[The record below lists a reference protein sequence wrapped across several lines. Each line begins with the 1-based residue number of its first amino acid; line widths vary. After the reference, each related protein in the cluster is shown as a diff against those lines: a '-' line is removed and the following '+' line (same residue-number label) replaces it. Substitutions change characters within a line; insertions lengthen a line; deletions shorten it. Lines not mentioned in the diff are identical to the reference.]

1 MSQDMLQDRRFDFT
15 ILEND
20 IVRNTEKFN
29 KNELLAYIAICYH
42 ADKKE
47 GTCFPSYEGIARIMR
62 ASRTTAINAI
72 QGLVEKGV
80 IKLENR
86 KTDVKKKELTSN
98 LYTLVSNKF
107 WEQTQAENREYLVKK
122 GMDYKN
128 RYRKGQVTKLAN
140 ENAKNDKEKA
150 PESTAI
156 ETDATNKLSN
166 KSFNNN
172 SIAQEGAKSIEE
184 SSVKNV
190 NNTTNDQ
197 EMSQELKKRMDIL
210 NRAKIKYVPFKS
222 DAGLIESL
230 DLELLQQAVDIT
242 VEQSTSR
249 SWKYVLPT
257 YDSLSIKRNKEKEE
271 ESKTGFKPNFKPRYN
286 PNLKGGIGMC
296 SSNWDGKDLY
306 EWDEDEFNKAVERK
320 QKEKWGNR

>member
-1 MSQDMLQDRRFDFT
+1 MSQDMLQDKRFDFT

-20 IVRNTEKFN
+20 IVRDTEKFS

-42 ADKKE
+42 ADKA
-47 GTCFPSYEGIARIMR
+47 GTCFPSYDGIARIMR
-62 ASRTTAINAI
+62 TSRTTAINAI

-86 KTDVKKKELTSN
+86 KADEKKKELTSN
-98 LYTLVSNKF
+98 LYTLVSNQF
-107 WEQTQAENREYLVKK
+107 WEQVESENRKYLTKK
-122 GMDYKN
+122 GIDYKN
-128 RYRKGQVTKLAN
+128 RYRKGQATKLAN
-140 ENAKNDKEKA
+140 ENTKKDKEKA
-150 PESTAI
+150 PDSTAI
-156 ETDATNKLSN
+156 EPSATKESF

-172 SIAQEGAKSIEE
+172 IVAHEGAKSTEE
-184 SSVKNV
+184 SSDKNV
-190 NNTTNDQ
+190 NNTTNNQD
-197 EMSQELKKRMDIL
+197 MSEELKKRMDIL
-210 NRAKIKYVPFKS
+210 NRAKIKYVPYKS
-222 DAGLIESL
+222 EPELIEGL
-230 DLELLQQAVDIT
+230 DLEILQRAVDIT

-257 YDSLSIKRNKEKEE
+257 YDSECVKIHRAKEE
-271 ESKTGFKPNFKPRYN
+271 EPKTGFKPNFKPRF
-286 PNLKGGIGMC
+286 KGGIGMC

>member
-166 KSFNNN
+166 KGTPKSSFH
-172 SIAQEGAKSIEE
+172 
-184 SSVKNV
+184 
-190 NNTTNDQ
+190 
-197 EMSQELKKRMDIL
+197 
-210 NRAKIKYVPFKS
+210 
-222 DAGLIESL
+222 
-230 DLELLQQAVDIT
+230 
-242 VEQSTSR
+242 ST
-249 SWKYVLPT
+249 
-257 YDSLSIKRNKEKEE
+257 
-271 ESKTGFKPNFKPRYN
+271 
-286 PNLKGGIGMC
+286 
-296 SSNWDGKDLY
+296 
-306 EWDEDEFNKAVERK
+306 
-320 QKEKWGNR
+320 

>member
-20 IVRNTEKFN
+20 IVRDTEKFS

-42 ADKKE
+42 ADKKD

-156 ETDATNKLSN
+156 ETDATNKSSN

-172 SIAQEGAKSIEE
+172 SIAQESAKSTEE
-184 SSVKNV
+184 SINKNGQ
-190 NNTTNDQ
+190 NMTNDQ
-197 EMSQELKKRMDIL
+197 EMSVELKKRMDIL
-210 NRAKIKYVPFKS
+210 NRANIKYVPFKS
-222 DAGLIESL
+222 EPELIEGL
-230 DLELLQQAVDIT
+230 DLEILQRAVDIT

-257 YDSLSIKRNKEKEE
+257 YDSECVKIHRAKEE
-271 ESKTGFKPNFKPRYN
+271 EPKTGFKPNFKPRYN
-286 PNLKGGIGMC
+286 PKLKGGIGMC
-296 SSNWDGKDLY
+296 KSNWDGKDLY
-306 EWDEDEFNKAVERK
+306 EWDADEFNKAVERK

>member
-1 MSQDMLQDRRFDFT
+1 MSQDMLQDKRFDFT

-20 IVRNTEKFN
+20 IVRDTEKFS
-29 KNELLAYIAICYH
+29 KNELLAYVAICYH
-42 ADKKE
+42 ADSKT

-86 KTDVKKKELTSN
+86 KADEKKKELTSN

-107 WEQTQAENREYLVKK
+107 WEQTQSENRKYLTKK

-128 RYRKGQVTKLAN
+128 RYKKGQVTKLAN

-150 PESTAI
+150 PDSTAI
-156 ETDATNKLSN
+156 ETDATNKSSN

-172 SIAQEGAKSIEE
+172 SIAQESAKSTEE
-184 SSVKNV
+184 SIDKNGYNKT
-190 NNTTNDQ
+190 NNQ
-197 EMSQELKKRMDIL
+197 EMSVELKKRMDIL
-210 NRAKIKYVPFKS
+210 NGAGIKYVPFKS

-257 YDSLSIKRNKEKEE
+257 YDSLSMKRNKEKEE

-320 QKEKWGNR
+320 QKEKWGNI

>member
-1 MSQDMLQDRRFDFT
+1 MSQDMLQDKRFDFT

-20 IVRNTEKFN
+20 IVRDTEKFN

-42 ADKKE
+42 ADKQ

-156 ETDATNKLSN
+156 ETDATNKSSN
-166 KSFNNN
+166 KSLNKNI
-172 SIAQEGAKSIEE
+172 IAQESAKSTEE
-184 SSVKNV
+184 SIDKNSQ
-190 NNTTNDQ
+190 NMTNDQ
-197 EMSQELKKRMDIL
+197 EMSVELKKRMDIL
-210 NRAKIKYVPFKS
+210 NRANIKYVPFKS
-222 DAGLIESL
+222 DSALIQCL
-230 DLELLQQAVDIT
+230 NIDIMKQAVDIT
-242 VEQSTSR
+242 VEQSSSR
-249 SWKYVLPT
+249 SWRYFLST
-257 YDSLSIKRNKEKEE
+257 YDSIVTRINREM
-271 ESKTGFKPNFKPRYN
+271 KPQKFVPSHKPRYQST
-286 PNLKGGIGMC
+286 LKGGIGMC
-296 SSNWDGKDLY
+296 KSNWDGKDLY